1 MATQPR
7 PLGNKARAQ
16 VRIAVDH
23 LRHGQRLIAD
33 GLRLR
38 DRHPDTAAAMFD
50 DAAER
55 MVLAENILLRL
66 QLGEFTDD

>member
-7 PLGNKARAQ
+7 PLGYKARAQ
-16 VRIAVDH
+16 VRIAAEH

-33 GLRLR
+33 GLRLS
-38 DRHPDTAAAMFD
+38 DRHPDTAAAHFR
-50 DAAER
+50 DAQGL

-66 QLGEFTDD
+66 QLGEFGDD